1 MQKVQEE
8 AVGLVAAYAGD
19 KQTDIR
25 DREQEVVDAWK
36 NLQMAVDARKQSL
49 LDASDLYRFF
59 AMCLDL
65 TMWMSDILLQM
76 KTQEKRFLR
85 DWIVGM
91 LLTHTNDTILGNFS
105 YLSILR
111 FYLEVVHLFSQSVL
125 MVI

>member
-76 KTQEKRFLR
+76 KTQEKPR
-85 DWIVGM
+85 
-91 LLTHTNDTILGNFS
+91 
-105 YLSILR
+105 
-111 FYLEVVHLFSQSVL
+111 
-125 MVI
+125 

>member
-76 KTQEKRFLR
+76 KTQEKPRWWQQWACNMSIELDIEHSMGHYKDYPTMHYFGFLR
-85 DWIVGM
+85 
-91 LLTHTNDTILGNFS
+91 HT
-105 YLSILR
+105 
-111 FYLEVVHLFSQSVL
+111 QL
-125 MVI
+125 MIA